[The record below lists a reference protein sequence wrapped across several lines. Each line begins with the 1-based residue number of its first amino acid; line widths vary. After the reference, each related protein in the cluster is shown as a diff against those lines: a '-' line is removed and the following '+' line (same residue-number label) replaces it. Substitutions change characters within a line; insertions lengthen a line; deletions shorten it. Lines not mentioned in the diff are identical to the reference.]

1 MTDSSGRIGP
11 GSAGLLRTPL
21 IVGVIV
27 GLVALALASGLA
39 PTTPS
44 GPQELAPATTSDIS
58 VQATSSLA
66 FVPDVLDVVPG
77 ALVQL
82 VVIQEASIPHTFVL
96 SPVANF
102 TIPANDTP
110 AQLFAFF
117 DAHPPLVNLSLPG
130 TPGARAYANFT
141 APSVGTYEFVCEIP
155 GHFQSGMHGTLVS
168 SVAAPSGGSST
179 LLTPTVLIV
188 LGAVVV
194 VVGVGSGLA
203 IWRRSRRSP
212 K

>member
-1 MTDSSGRIGP
+1 MTDSSGRTAPRAVGV
-11 GSAGLLRTPL
+11 LRTFL
-21 IVGVIV
+21 IAGAVV
-27 GLVALALASGLA
+27 GLVALPLALGFG

-44 GPQELAPATTSDIS
+44 GPPELVPATTIDIS
-58 VQATSSLA
+58 VQATSALA
-66 FVPDVLDVVPG
+66 FVPDVLDVVTG

-102 TIPANDTP
+102 TIPANDTS
-110 AQLFAFF
+110 AQLFAYF

-168 SVAAPSGGSST
+168 SASAPSSGTST
-179 LLTPTVLIV
+179 PFTPTVLIV
-188 LGAVVV
+188 LGVAVAVV
-194 VVGVGSGLA
+194 GTGSGLA
-203 IWRRSRRSP
+203 LWRRSRRSP